1 MRTPCTSRARACVA
15 AFVLAAVGG
24 ALVLA
29 APPAAAAESPVRSEE
44 DPAPAFRA
52 VLEAIDI
59 LLGRTERAEPYER
72 AGRAGLPE
80 EGEEPERD
88 GQARAKPAP
97 EAAAS
102 CVEAGDSNDVPRV
115 VADIF
120 RCRLAEAGVADAA
133 ARRIAAEAVVVSHC
147 ESKWDPDV
155 VVFDGRYLDTPH
167 PRTGNRYSA
176 AGVFQFIRATA
187 DKWIDGGYAQV
198 RNPRRNIDAA
208 ARLFIENRS
217 RGLGGWGDWACA
229 AVNDGFK
236 SGSVLPGWP
245 GGPAELPDWTTRYV
259 V

>member
-15 AFVLAAVGG
+15 AFVLATFGG
-24 ALVLA
+24 ALLLS
-29 APPAAAAESPVRSEE
+29 APPAAAAEPPVRSEE
-44 DPAPAFRA
+44 APAPAFRA
-52 VLEAIDI
+52 VLEAIDR
-59 LLGRTERAEPYER
+59 LLGRSGRAEPYER
-72 AGRAGLPE
+72 AEQPEAPATPGRG
-80 EGEEPERD
+80 
-88 GQARAKPAP
+88 GQAEAEPARQ
-97 EAAAS
+97 AAES

-120 RCRLAEAGVADAA
+120 RCRLAEAGVADAD

-147 ESKWDPDV
+147 ESRWDPDV

-245 GGPAELPDWTTRYV
+245 GGPAELPEWATRYV